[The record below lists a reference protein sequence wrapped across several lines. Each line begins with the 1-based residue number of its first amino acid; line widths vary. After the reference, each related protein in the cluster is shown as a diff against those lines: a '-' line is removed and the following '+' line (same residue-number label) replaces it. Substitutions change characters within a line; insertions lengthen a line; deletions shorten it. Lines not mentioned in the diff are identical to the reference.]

1 MSAADVNN
9 KTFLFVLSW
18 IVTIF
23 LLTLAAKTRI
33 GYNIIYYALLLLI
46 LLIVVTEYQTL
57 APILGS
63 VDTPLAFDQSVSGT
77 VSGFN
82 G

>member
-1 MSAADVNN
+1 MSPADVNN
-9 KTFLFVLSW
+9 KTFLFILSW
-18 IVTIF
+18 VVTIF
-23 LLTLAAKTRI
+23 GLTIAAKTRL

-57 APILGS
+57 APILGA
-63 VDTPLAFDQSVSGT
+63 VDTPLAFDQSVS
-77 VSGFN
+77 SGFN

>member
-1 MSAADVNN
+1 MSAVDINN
-9 KTFLFVLSW
+9 KTFLFILSW

-23 LLTLAAKTRI
+23 MLTIAAKTRI

-63 VDTPLAFDQSVSGT
+63 VDTPLAFDQSIS
-77 VSGFN
+77 SGFN